1 MFIAI
6 HSIIFDCQELL
17 FACKVER
24 RSQAYGRLPNA
35 HVNNHLAGLLDDG
48 KCRVRPMV
56 IPDML
61 IEAGTQHQQ
70 YEFAGLHAKHIA
82 ATALR

>member
-1 MFIAI
+1 
-6 HSIIFDCQELL
+6 
-17 FACKVER
+17 
-24 RSQAYGRLPNA
+24 
-35 HVNNHLAGLLDDG
+35 
-48 KCRVRPMV
+48 MV